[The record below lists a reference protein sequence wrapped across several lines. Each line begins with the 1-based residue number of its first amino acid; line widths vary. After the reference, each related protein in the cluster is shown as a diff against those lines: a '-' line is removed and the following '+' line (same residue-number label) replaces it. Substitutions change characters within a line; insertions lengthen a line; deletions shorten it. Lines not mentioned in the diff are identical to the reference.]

1 MKIETR
7 DRMYLGVRVK
17 AEDVFQLADKAV
29 DLMGET
35 AAVEL
40 TVRKEAYEIVAN
52 SPSDLIAA
60 LGEDDY
66 LARSASLTVNSSRG
80 SIRLDISPQRGV
92 GTARLFIPYLRMW
105 ASFLHVRHEVPDTAN
120 ALFDEASTLLR
131 RRVCGKNGGFP
142 HGFLYTQA
150 LVLFLLSA
158 AGRAL
163 FLHPTWADVWW
174 ILGISLSALL
184 VEHLIFD
191 PTVRL
196 RPHPARP
203 QRRSWHPSE
212 ASVARWTVIAGVLAI
227 PALLIGVVALF
238 TG

>member
-1 MKIETR
+1 
-7 DRMYLGVRVK
+7 MYFGVRVK
-17 AEDVFQLADKAV
+17 AEDLFQLADRAG
-29 DLMGET
+29 DLMGEAT
-35 AAVEL
+35 AVEL
-40 TVRKEAYEIVAN
+40 TVRKSAYEIVAN
-52 SPSDLIAA
+52 SPADLIAS

-92 GTARLFIPYLRMW
+92 GAALLLLPYLRMW
-105 ASFLHVRHEVPDTAN
+105 ASSLHVRHEVSDTAN

-131 RRVCGKNGGFP
+131 RRVCGKKGGFP
-142 HGFLYTQA
+142 LGFLYIQA
-150 LVLFLLSA
+150 LVLYILLLG
-158 AGRAL
+158 GRAL
-163 FLHPTWADVWW
+163 FLHPAWESVWGM
-174 ILGISLSALL
+174 LGISLFVLL

-196 RPHPARP
+196 RPRPVQP
-203 QRRSWHPSE
+203 QRRSWEPSE
-212 ASVARWTVIAGVLAI
+212 ASVARWTVVAGVLAI

>member
-1 MKIETR
+1 
-7 DRMYLGVRVK
+7 MYLGVRVK
-17 AEDVFQLADKAV
+17 AEDLFQLADKAV
-29 DLMGET
+29 DLMDET
-35 AAVEL
+35 AAIEL
-40 TVRKEAYEIVAN
+40 TVRMETYEIVAN

-60 LGEDDY
+60 LGEDDC

-92 GTARLFIPYLRMW
+92 GTVRL
-105 ASFLHVRHEVPDTAN
+105 FLHVRHEVPDTAN

-131 RRVCGKNGGFP
+131 RRVCGKKGGFP
-142 HGFLYTQA
+142 HVFLYTQA

-174 ILGISLSALL
+174 ILGISLFALL

-191 PTVRL
+191 PGVTL
-196 RPHPARP
+196 RPRPARP
-203 QRRSWHPSE
+203 QRRFWQPSE